1 MSPAGSIGLA
11 TRRPRHVVAE
21 ASVRAKF
28 AVVVTSAA
36 VVVATSAA
44 VTYAPVPRLFLVL
57 VPVGLA
63 VAFMV
68 FVSSTLAAVLLGASI
83 PVIQDVTGGHL
94 GLHVAASDVVLVLIG
109 ARLLADAAV
118 STRRL
123 GILRA
128 LRPVRV
134 AFTQYGWL
142 VVVLLVLHLG
152 LGSADK
158 SVQRLELFLLP
169 LFAGAFLALRADH
182 NTLLRAY
189 VLVTTL
195 LAVVWPVLNAHGL
208 EGQFDK
214 NTVGQLIA
222 CAILLLI
229 AVRGLGRLVVCLPV
243 LVVGLALTAS
253 RGSVLAVV
261 VGVAVLSVMVGG
273 RSRRMLIV
281 RTAVIVTAGLAIY
294 QFLPGD
300 VTAHFADLSGS
311 GTSASAYNIN
321 IRYQYD
327 HDAESLIAAHP
338 WTGVGV
344 GNYMAGQAALGTQ
357 TTDPHNVVLLEAGR
371 GRLSVRSE
379 LPSSDRR
386 HRTSALAPEAGG
398 AGVGCGRG
406 NAGYLCSRHGRR
418 LLGARLAG
426 ARLPARWDGL
436 WACGA
441 PQIGASAMSLRP
453 VQVVVV
459 AYHGSE
465 QLARALAGLERQ
477 LPVTVVDNS
486 SSPEVASVAGPLWRR
501 LRRPR
506 R

>member
-11 TRRPRHVVAE
+11 TRGPRRTAD

-28 AVVVTSAA
+28 AVVLAGAA

-63 VAFMV
+63 VALMV
-68 FVSSTLAAVLLGASI
+68 FVSSRLAAVLLGASI

-109 ARLLADAAV
+109 ARLLADGAV

-123 GILRA
+123 SIRRA
-128 LRPVRV
+128 LRPVRI
-134 AFTQYGWL
+134 AFAQYGWL

-152 LGSADK
+152 LGSAEK
-158 SVQRLELFLLP
+158 SVQRLELLLLP
-169 LFAGAFLALRADH
+169 LFAGAFLALRGDQ
-182 NTLLRAY
+182 NVLLRAY
-189 VLVTTL
+189 VIVTTL
-195 LAVVWPVLNAHGL
+195 LAVAWPILNAHGL

-229 AVRGLGRLVVCLPV
+229 AVRSLGRLVVCLPV

-261 VGVAVLSVMVGG
+261 VGVAVLSVMVGAPN
-273 RSRRMLIV
+273 RRTLIA
-281 RTAVIVTAGLAIY
+281 RTAVIVAAGLAIY

-300 VTAHFADLSGS
+300 VTAHFVDLSGS
-311 GTSASAYNIN
+311 GTSASAYNID

-327 HDAESLIAAHP
+327 HDAETLIAAHP

-357 TTDPHNVVLLEAGR
+357 TTDPHNVVLLEAAEG
-371 GRLSVRSE
+371 GYVFAASFL
-379 LPSSDRR
+379 LLIGG
-386 HRTSALAPEAGG
+386 TALALWRTRRVELAPAAAAVLLATFAHGL
-398 AGVGCGRG
+398 VDVYWVRG
-406 NAGYLCSRHGRR
+406 
-418 LLGARLAG
+418 
-426 ARLPARWDGL
+426 
-436 WACGA
+436 
-441 PQIGASAMSLRP
+441 
-453 VQVVVV
+453 
-459 AYHGSE
+459 
-465 QLARALAGLERQ
+465 
-477 LPVTVVDNS
+477 LPVLGFLLVGMVCGL
-486 SSPEVASVAGPLWRR
+486 VAR
-501 LRRPR
+501 RRPGPAT
-506 R
+506 

>member
-1 MSPAGSIGLA
+1 MTSPAGSLGYPMRRSRLAAREVGLL
-11 TRRPRHVVAE
+11 RVA
-21 ASVRAKF
+21 
-28 AVVVTSAA
+28 AA
-36 VVVATSAA
+36 CGVVVVATAVA
-44 VTYAPVPRLFLVL
+44 VTYAPVPRLFLVVL
-57 VPVGLA
+57 PVGLG
-63 VAFMV
+63 VALLV
-68 FVSSTLAAVLLGASI
+68 FTSSKMAAVLLGVSI
-83 PVIQDVTGGHL
+83 PEIQDVTGGHI

-123 GILRA
+123 GILSA

-142 VVVLLVLHLG
+142 IVVLLVLHLG

-169 LFAGAFLALRADH
+169 LFAGAFLALRGDQ
-182 NTLLRAY
+182 NILLRAY

-195 LAVVWPVLNAHGL
+195 LAVAWPVLNAHGL

-261 VGVAVLSVMVGG
+261 VGVAVLSLVVGG
-273 RSRRMLIV
+273 QSRRTLV
-281 RTAVIVTAGLAIY
+281 ARTAIIVAAGLAIY

-311 GTSASAYNIN
+311 GTSTSAYNID

-338 WTGVGV
+338 WTGIGV
-344 GNYMAGQAALGTQ
+344 GNYMAGQAALGAQ
-357 TTDPHNVVLLEAGR
+357 TTDPHNVVLLEAAEG
-371 GRLSVRSE
+371 
-379 LPSSDRR
+379 
-386 HRTSALAPEAGG
+386 
-398 AGVGCGRG
+398 
-406 NAGYLCSRHGRR
+406 GYLFAASF
-418 LLGARLAG
+418 LLLIGGTALV
-426 ARLPARWDGL
+426 L
-436 WACGA
+436 W
-441 PQIGASAMSLRP
+441 
-453 VQVVVV
+453 
-459 AYHGSE
+459 
-465 QLARALAGLERQ
+465 
-477 LPVTVVDNS
+477 
-486 SSPEVASVAGPLWRR
+486 R
-501 LRRPR
+501 LRRVELAPAAAAVLLATFAHGMVDVYWVRGLPVLGFLLVGMVCGLAAR
-506 R
+506 RKLEPSP